1 MLDSNSEMSK
11 PDRPEVPEELQRKA
25 DLIIRDFRRLAE
37 QYIHPWPI
45 NIAKKDISIEHL
57 RSKKDLLTGLDSR
70 LLPRL
75 QKQCVSLASLL
86 HDPSH
91 LREDPTLTLNLISE
105 TQTNLHLILC
115 LLHSNL
121 EEIFPEN
128 PPSPCQ
134 KNDQHFREFKAYR
147 LYQFD
152 RSIRKGLKDG
162 LQKLYQESIQII
174 EEFKLSTKNH
184 TNFVQEASYS
194 VNESIDI
201 AIGWSKGP
209 DLNFVWDIWQDTIVE
224 FDSDLQELMIQMS
237 LEKISDGNPEDPLSQ
252 PTIEFARSL
261 IPIIKL
267 TRVFFTKLF
276 REESRKEKAEFFT
289 TLCSDQLNSLNTSI
303 DVISDYIFA
312 LPIYIKNAHK
322 FPRIVTTSGI
332 IEGLNKAVSHFL
344 SYFSIVKIDILPNLF
359 PKPEDLLPQIQ
370 LQQWFD
376 TWYELFHDAFH
387 IVHHAADSFDQISSS
402 F

>member
-45 NIAKKDISIEHL
+45 NIAKKDISIEQL

-105 TQTNLHLILC
+105 TQTNLHLIL
-115 LLHSNL
+115 
-121 EEIFPEN
+121 
-128 PPSPCQ
+128 
-134 KNDQHFREFKAYR
+134 
-147 LYQFD
+147 
-152 RSIRKGLKDG
+152 KGLKDG

-209 DLNFVWDIWQDTIVE
+209 DLSFVWDIWQDTIVE
-224 FDSDLQELMIQMS
+224 FDRDLQELMVQMS
-237 LEKISDGNPEDPLSQ
+237 PAKISDGNPEDPLSR

-267 TRVFFTKLF
+267 SRVFFTKLF

-332 IEGLNKAVSHFL
+332 IEGLNKATEI
-344 SYFSIVKIDILPNLF
+344 Y
-359 PKPEDLLPQIQ
+359 
-370 LQQWFD
+370 
-376 TWYELFHDAFH
+376 
-387 IVHHAADSFDQISSS
+387 
-402 F
+402 